1 MKKLLL
7 AIIVTTAFAAC
18 GNKQNTA
25 VAPVIDTAAILKN
38 AALVEQAR
46 VKAEQDSLA
55 IVKKATLAERE
66 RNNANN
72 VVRHR
77 TTTTSSSNTGTSET
91 PTSSGS
97 GTETNKKQGW
107 SKAATNAA
115 IGAGAGGI
123 AGALIDHGKGRGTV
137 IGAAVGAGAGYIIGR
152 KADVKSG
159 RVVKKTADTT
169 LNQ

>member
-1 MKKLLL
+1 MKKLILS
-7 AIIVTTAFAAC
+7 IIITTTFAAC

-25 VAPVIDTAAILKN
+25 VTPVIDTAAILKN
-38 AALVEQAR
+38 AAIVEQAR
-46 VKAEQDSLA
+46 VKAEADSLA

-66 RNNANN
+66 RNTNN
-72 VVRHR
+72 VVKHR
-77 TTTTSSSNTGTSET
+77 TTTSNNTGTSET
-91 PTSSGS
+91 PTSSGA
-97 GTETNKKQGW
+97 GTETNKKKGW

-123 AGALIDHGKGRGTV
+123 AGALIDHGKGRGTI

>member
-1 MKKLLL
+1 MKKLVL
-7 AIIVTTAFAAC
+7 AIIITTTFIAC
-18 GNKQNTA
+18 GNRQDTVVIPA
-25 VAPVIDTAAILKN
+25 IDTAAILRN
-38 AALVEQAR
+38 AAILEQAR
-46 VKAEQDSLA
+46 VKATQDSLT
-55 IVKKATLAERE
+55 IVRNATLAERQ
-66 RNNANN
+66 RNENN
-72 VVRHR
+72 VVKRR
-77 TTTTSSSNTGTSET
+77 TTTTRNNNTGTSET

-123 AGALIDHGKGRGTV
+123 AGALIDKGKGRGTV

-159 RVVKKTADTT
+159 RVVKTT
-169 LNQ
+169 TVTTTNP